1 MSGNQRP
8 NFVLG
13 YEQLPPREG
22 SKIFMR
28 ATLTEQ
34 SMIEVDRSVAQSET
48 ASTELP
54 TIRFANRFADVMA
67 MNAAVPVVSAYLD
80 RHSDWFVRCA
90 HPMQVEP
97 IRTNGYAIT
106 IGKFNSSGYV
116 IEPQVGLELLPQD
129 EGVYRIQTIE
139 LPSDPVLPY
148 TVDFQAEMRLAE
160 AAATTKVE
168 WHLDLAVEI
177 QFPKFIYK
185 LPRSVI
191 QKTGD
196 QVLKQ
201 IVRQV
206 SKSLTKK
213 VQKDFHSNAGLS
225 LPR

>member
-1 MSGNQRP
+1 
-8 NFVLG
+8 
-13 YEQLPPREG
+13 
-22 SKIFMR
+22 MR

-34 SMIEVDRSVAQSET
+34 SVIEIDRSIVQA
-48 ASTELP
+48 ASSDNDLP

-67 MNAAVPVVSAYLD
+67 MNAEVPVVSAYLD

-90 HPMQVEP
+90 QPMRVEP
-97 IRTNGYAIT
+97 IRTNGYIIT
-106 IGKFNSSGYV
+106 VGKFNSYGYSV
-116 IEPQVGLELLPQD
+116 EPQVGLELLPQA

-139 LPSDPVLPY
+139 LPSDELMPY
-148 TVDFQAEMRLAE
+148 TVDFRAEMRLAE
-160 AAATTKVE
+160 AEAVTQVE
-168 WHLDLAVEI
+168 WHLDLAVEM

-213 VQKDFHSNAGLS
+213 VQKDFHGSAGLA

>member
-8 NFVLG
+8 SFVLG
-13 YEQLPPREG
+13 YEQLPTREG
-22 SKIFMR
+22 SKSFMR

-34 SMIEVDRSVAQSET
+34 SMIEVDRSVGQSET
-48 ASTELP
+48 VSTELP
-54 TIRFANRFADVMA
+54 TIRFANRFEDVMA

-90 HPMQVEP
+90 QPMRVEP
-97 IRTNGYAIT
+97 ILTNGYAIT

-139 LPSDPVLPY
+139 LPSDPVMPY

-213 VQKDFHSNAGLS
+213 VQKDFHSTAGLS

>member
-8 NFVLG
+8 SFVLG
-13 YEQLPPREG
+13 YEQLPKREG
-22 SKIFMR
+22 SKSFMR

-34 SMIEVDRSVAQSET
+34 SMIEVDRSVAQLET

-67 MNAAVPVVSAYLD
+67 MNAAVPVVSEYLD

-90 HPMQVEP
+90 QPMQVEP

-129 EGVYRIQTIE
+129 AGIYRIQTIE
-139 LPSDPVLPY
+139 LPSDPVMPY
-148 TVDFQAEMRLAE
+148 TVDFQAEMRLAA

-213 VQKDFHSNAGLS
+213 VQKDFHSTTGLP